1 VEIQDLL
8 EEMRHPSWSRR
19 AEALREATARLAGDE
34 LDCEA
39 EARLCPFLVEA
50 SKDPKW
56 ELRKAAALALAELR
70 HTQNDVSEMALK
82 ALQRDSN
89 RWVSQAAIRASHR
102 LRARRNRE
110 HEWPLTEA
118 TRDPTLQLIADRIK
132 QIGLRSMTPARI
144 YDLATEVGD
153 RYYRD
158 LAADTA
164 HEINTL
170 LTPLEGYLAELRRR
184 SSTDTTGERYLAKAL
199 ERLHQVKILLDE
211 LRTYSAPNQDA
222 FVAVDLE
229 HVVRRAVTIGAER
242 GASDASTVELLIEVP
257 TGVVIEAVEERLV
270 RALAN
275 LVANAYQAMSA
286 GGALHV
292 RGRAI
297 GGASVEVSVS
307 DTGRGMT
314 AEQVEDAMERFR
326 STRKDEGGTGLG
338 LPIAE
343 RIIVEDHGGELTVE
357 STPGEGTRVIV
368 VLPLR
373 HDRGGE

>member
-1 VEIQDLL
+1 
-8 EEMRHPSWSRR
+8 
-19 AEALREATARLAGDE
+19 
-34 LDCEA
+34 
-39 EARLCPFLVEA
+39 
-50 SKDPKW
+50 
-56 ELRKAAALALAELR
+56 
-70 HTQNDVSEMALK
+70 
-82 ALQRDSN
+82 
-89 RWVSQAAIRASHR
+89 
-102 LRARRNRE
+102 
-110 HEWPLTEA
+110 
-118 TRDPTLQLIADRIK
+118 
-132 QIGLRSMTPARI
+132 
-144 YDLATEVGD
+144 
-153 RYYRD
+153 
-158 LAADTA
+158 
-164 HEINTL
+164 
-170 LTPLEGYLAELRRR
+170 
-184 SSTDTTGERYLAKAL
+184 
-199 ERLHQVKILLDE
+199 
-211 LRTYSAPNQDA
+211 
-222 FVAVDLE
+222 
-229 HVVRRAVTIGAER
+229 
-242 GASDASTVELLIEVP
+242 
-257 TGVVIEAVEERLV
+257 VVIEAVEERLV